1 MSSSLTPQTCIR
13 PEQRLE
19 PVPGE
24 AGVAGEVLGIAV
36 DQLVLHD
43 P

>member
-1 MSSSLTPQTCIR
+1 MSSPLTPQTCFL

-36 DQLVLHD
+36 DRLVLHG